1 MRLSKEKRERIAEN
15 ILFMLYQEFPQA
27 FFTAQ
32 IARELVRDEEFI
44 KSLLVELEKKGLV
57 ISIRKSPK
65 GVPYSRRIRWRL
77 SRKAYQAYKKKLG

>member
-1 MRLSKEKRERIAEN
+1 
-15 ILFMLYQEFPQA
+15 
-27 FFTAQ
+27 
-32 IARELVRDEEFI
+32 
-44 KSLLVELEKKGLV
+44 LLVELEKKGLV

>member
-15 ILFMLYQEFPQA
+15 ILFML
-27 FFTAQ
+27 
-32 IARELVRDEEFI
+32 I